1 MTDRQHDFDD
11 QIQTTDHHQQVQ
23 EPPLYRVLLHN
34 DDYTTMD
41 FVIEILEN
49 IFHKNPAEAT
59 QIMLLVHRR
68 GIGNCGEYPHG
79 IAETKVATVTK
90 LARDQGFPLLCSM
103 QKV

>member
-1 MTDRQHDFDD
+1 MASRDRLFDE
-11 QIQTTDHHQQVQ
+11 QILTTERQQIQ

-41 FVIEILEN
+41 FVIDILEN
-49 IFHKNPAEAT
+49 VFHKNPAEAT
-59 QIMLLVHRR
+59 RIMLLVHRH
-68 GIGNCGEYPHG
+68 GIGNCGEYPRS

-90 LARDQGFPLLCSM
+90 LARDRGFPLLCSM

>member
-1 MTDRQHDFDD
+1 MTSRQHDFDD
-11 QIQTTDHHQQVQ
+11 QSQTTDHQQQVQ

-41 FVIEILEN
+41 FVLDILEN

-59 QIMLLVHRR
+59 RIMLLVHRQ
-68 GIGNCGEYPHG
+68 GIGNCGEYPRS
-79 IAETKVATVTK
+79 IAETKVSTVTK
-90 LARDQGFPLLCSM
+90 LARNHGFPLLCSM